1 MPINEQE
8 YKRKLAA
15 IFSADVKGYSRLMR
29 EDEAATVH
37 TLKGSREIMAEL
49 IQQHRGRVVDSP
61 GDNLLAEFASVVD
74 AVKCA
79 VKLQEELRTRND
91 ELPQNRRME
100 FRIGINLGD
109 VIEEEDRIYGD
120 GVNIAARVENLAEG
134 GGICISGTVYEHV
147 KDKLPLGYE
156 YLGEHVVKNIPEPVR
171 VYRVLEEPEAAG
183 KIIGVKRARLRRW
196 QWIAAF
202 GAIVIVIGLGAI
214 WNFYLRSA
222 PSEERVASKTK
233 PAIPLAE
240 RASIAVLPFKNLS
253 ADQEQ
258 EYFSD
263 GITNDIITDLS
274 KFREML
280 VIASNTVFTYKNK
293 PAKIEE
299 VGQEL
304 GVRYVLEGSVQ
315 KASEKVRVNAQ
326 LIDATKGHHLWAER
340 YDKGL
345 KVLFAVQDE
354 IVQTIVATLAI
365 KVEKMERERAMRK
378 DTDNLEAYDYVLRG
392 REYFSRTTRSANIQA
407 RQMFQKA
414 IELDPRYALA
424 YVGLGRTYLNQF
436 RYGWSEFP
444 IQALQQ
450 VYDLA
455 HKALSLEESAA
466 AHALLGL
473 VYRYR
478 KQYDL
483 ATKELERALQL
494 NPNDADSQVNRG
506 AIMNYLSRPDDAI
519 DALETAMHFN
529 PNMLPPHYMQLGFA
543 YYLKQ
548 RYDDAIIMLENGL
561 GKYPDHVFLHIVL
574 AAAYAQAGRS
584 QDAAREAKKV
594 LRLHPFFEVDSYS
607 TAFHN
612 DTARELIRDGLR
624 KAGLK

>member
-15 IFSADVKGYSRLMR
+15 ILSADVKGYSRLMR
-29 EDEAATVH
+29 EDETATVH

-49 IQQHRGRVVDSP
+49 IQQYRGRVVDSP

-156 YLGEHVVKNIPEPVR
+156 YLGEHIVKNIPEPVR
-171 VYRVLEEPEAAG
+171 VYRVLKEPEAAG

-202 GAIVIVIGLGAI
+202 GAIVIAIGLGAI
-214 WNFYLRSA
+214 WNFYFRSA
-222 PSEERVASKTK
+222 PSEEKVASITK

-293 PAKIEE
+293 PTKIEE
-299 VGQEL
+299 VGQQL

-345 KVLFAVQDE
+345 KDLFAVQDE
-354 IVQTIVATLAI
+354 IVRTIVATLAI
-365 KVEKMERERAMRK
+365 KVEEVERERAMRK

-407 RQMFQKA
+407 RQLFQKA

-444 IQALQQ
+444 GQALQQ

-455 HKALSLEESAA
+455 QKALSLEESAA

-494 NPNDADSQVNRG
+494 NPNDADSHMNRG
-506 AIMNYLSRPDDAI
+506 AIMNYLSRPDEAI

-548 RYDDAIIMLENGL
+548 RYDDAIVMLEKGL

-594 LRLHPFFEVDSYS
+594 LRLHPFFEVDSYG

-612 DTARELIRDGLR
+612 DTAREHIRYGLR